1 MNWYIKEIPV
11 PLSNTTRYNLIDGD
25 TGEVIGELS
34 NFTKEQ
40 RDLIE
45 AAPLLLE
52 ALKALTSNEHID
64 LGDLIYKVREN
75 EGLGWEGPSV
85 TQWSDA
91 VQKAQ
96 AAIAKTEGKSHG

>member
-34 NFTKEQ
+34 NFTKKQ

-45 AAPLLLE
+45 AAPLVLE
-52 ALKALTSNEHID
+52 ALKAYHSANIVHNDSEAELYH
-64 LGDLIYKVREN
+64 LG
-75 EGLGWEGPSV
+75 
-85 TQWSDA
+85 A
-91 VQKAQ
+91 
-96 AAIAKTEGKSHG
+96 AAIAKTEGKSHE